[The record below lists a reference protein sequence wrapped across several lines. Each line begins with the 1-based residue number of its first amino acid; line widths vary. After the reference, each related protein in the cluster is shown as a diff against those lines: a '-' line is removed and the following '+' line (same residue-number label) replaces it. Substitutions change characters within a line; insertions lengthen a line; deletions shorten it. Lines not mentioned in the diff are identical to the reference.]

1 MQACLILLTLAVS
14 PSTTQCPSPL
24 IVPVPT
30 EDLVFLQEATFT
42 QKLDAI
48 SEWLNVW
55 KDSSEYN
62 MIYLVNHTF
71 KWNTLIETVQGLQ
84 NANSQLLLQCNSA
97 APDSS
102 SAAPDSSSATPDCS
116 ELLSDL
122 EVLKSR
128 QAVAGTIQAVQ
139 VFLFLAYLATI
150 AVCYLVKR
158 CRKHQKEAAKAEFEL
173 LETKLQASRSR
184 RRAAA
189 AARSNKQT
197 PQ

>member
-14 PSTTQCPSPL
+14 PSTTQVVSPQT
-24 IVPVPT
+24 VN
-30 EDLVFLQEATFT
+30 
-42 QKLDAI
+42 QKLDAL
-48 SEWLNVW
+48 SVWLNLW
-55 KDSSEYN
+55 KDSSEYDLGFLMLN
-62 MIYLVNHTF
+62 ATSEIL
-71 KWNTLIETVQGLQ
+71 LQ
-84 NANSQLLLQCNSA
+84 RNSSQLLI
-97 APDSS
+97 
-102 SAAPDSSSATPDCS
+102 
-116 ELLSDL
+116 DL

-128 QAVAGTIQAVQ
+128 QAVAGAIQGAQ

-158 CRKHQKEAAKAEFEL
+158 CRKHQKEIAKAEFEM

-189 AARSNKQT
+189 AARTNKQT

>member
-14 PSTTQCPSPL
+14 PSATLEAPGN
-24 IVPVPT
+24 
-30 EDLVFLQEATFT
+30 LVFSAGSTVD
-42 QKLDAI
+42 QKLDA
-48 SEWLNVW
+48 LNVW
-55 KDSSEYN
+55 LNLWKDWSEYDLEL
-62 MIYLVNHTF
+62 LVSF
-71 KWNTLIETVQGLQ
+71 AVQV
-84 NANSQLLLQCNSA
+84 NATSELLLQCNS
-97 APDSS
+97 SQ
-102 SAAPDSSSATPDCS
+102 
-116 ELLSDL
+116 LLIDL

-128 QAVAGTIQAVQ
+128 QAVAGAIQGAQ

-158 CRKHQKEAAKAEFEL
+158 CRKHQKEIAKAEFEL

-189 AARSNKQT
+189 AARTNKQT

>member
-14 PSTTQCPSPL
+14 PSTTQVVSPQT
-24 IVPVPT
+24 VN
-30 EDLVFLQEATFT
+30 
-42 QKLDAI
+42 QKLDAL
-48 SEWLNVW
+48 SVWLNLW
-55 KDSSEYN
+55 EDSSEYDLGL
-62 MIYLVNHTF
+62 LVRNSILPADWD
-71 KWNTLIETVQGLQ
+71 KLVETVQVVQ
-84 NANSQLLLQCNSA
+84 NATNQLLLQCNS
-97 APDSS
+97 SQ
-102 SAAPDSSSATPDCS
+102 
-116 ELLSDL
+116 LLIDL

-128 QAVAGTIQAVQ
+128 QAVAGAIQGAQ

-158 CRKHQKEAAKAEFEL
+158 CRKHQKEIAKAEFEL

-189 AARSNKQT
+189 AARTNKQT

>member
-14 PSTTQCPSPL
+14 PSTTQ
-24 IVPVPT
+24 VV
-30 EDLVFLQEATFT
+30 VNLQTVN
-42 QKLDAI
+42 QKLTAI
-48 SEWLNVW
+48 GGFLEQWRNVSMGTLVMLLEDGVSEAHLAGAL
-55 KDSSEYN
+55 SEVSDRV
-62 MIYLVNHTF
+62 I
-71 KWNTLIETVQGLQ
+71 Q
-84 NANSQLLLQCNSA
+84 NFTNQLLLQCNS
-97 APDSS
+97 SQ
-102 SAAPDSSSATPDCS
+102 
-116 ELLSDL
+116 LLIDL

-128 QAVAGTIQAVQ
+128 QAVAGAIQGAQ

-158 CRKHQKEAAKAEFEL
+158 CRKHQKEVAKAEFEL

-189 AARSNKQT
+189 AARTNKQT

>member
-30 EDLVFLQEATFT
+30 QDLVFLQGETVT
-42 QKLDAI
+42 QKLDAV
-48 SEWLNVW
+48 SEWLNLW
-55 KDSSEYN
+55 KDSAEYN

-97 APDSS
+97 T
-102 SAAPDSSSATPDCS
+102 PDSSSATPDVS
-116 ELLSDL
+116 QLLSDL

-128 QAVAGTIQAVQ
+128 QAVAGAIQAVQ

-158 CRKHQKEAAKAEFEL
+158 CRKHQKEVAKAEFEL
-173 LETKLQASRSR
+173 LEAKLQASRSR

-189 AARSNKQT
+189 KEKSAPAQNLE
-197 PQ
+197 

>member
-14 PSTTQCPSPL
+14 PSTTQVVSPQT
-24 IVPVPT
+24 VN
-30 EDLVFLQEATFT
+30 
-42 QKLDAI
+42 QKLDAL
-48 SEWLNVW
+48 SVWLNQW
-55 KDSSEYN
+55 KDLSLSDLEL
-62 MIYLVNHTF
+62 LVRNSILPADWD
-71 KWNTLIETVQGLQ
+71 KLVKTVQVVQ
-84 NANSQLLLQCNSA
+84 NATSQLLLQCNS
-97 APDSS
+97 SQ
-102 SAAPDSSSATPDCS
+102 
-116 ELLSDL
+116 LLIDL

-128 QAVAGTIQAVQ
+128 QAVAGAIQGAQ

-158 CRKHQKEAAKAEFEL
+158 CRKHQKEVAKAEFEL

-189 AARSNKQT
+189 AARTNKQT

>member
-14 PSTTQCPSPL
+14 PSTTQVVSPQT
-24 IVPVPT
+24 VN
-30 EDLVFLQEATFT
+30 
-42 QKLDAI
+42 QKLDAL
-48 SEWLNVW
+48 SVWLNQW
-55 KDSSEYN
+55 KDLSSSDLELLLRHS
-62 MIYLVNHTF
+62 ILPADWDKLV
-71 KWNTLIETVQGLQ
+71 ETVQVVQ
-84 NANSQLLLQCNSA
+84 NATSQLLLQCNS
-97 APDSS
+97 SQ
-102 SAAPDSSSATPDCS
+102 
-116 ELLSDL
+116 LLIDL

-128 QAVAGTIQAVQ
+128 QAVAGAIQGAQ

-158 CRKHQKEAAKAEFEL
+158 CRKHQKEIAKAEFEL

-189 AARSNKQT
+189 AARTNKQT